1 MRVHSET
8 TCYPKAPE
16 QPRGPQSRAAPE
28 QAAESPEEPQRSPS
42 SSRGAQSCPRPQRG
56 PEQPQRSPRAAAQ
69 SSLRALTRN
78 PNQRIHCRQFRA
90 KKPAMRASTRNPSQR
105 SHCRHFKITRQKT
118 ISSNRIW
125 AQGGPTTKDTVWAHP
140 QIPRDDWFGTNFE
153 TFGPPSP
160 EANQDVLLAA
170 RGAQQQKGHSGTPHF
185 MV

>member
-1 MRVHSET
+1 MDLRGDT
-8 TCYPKAPE
+8 LRLGLLPPLRGGRLAWPT
-16 QPRGPQSRAAPE
+16 PRAWDHPNPALPPYDVQTPHTW
-28 QAAESPEEPQRSPS
+28 SPAYGGYHKDLS
-42 SSRGAQSCPRPQRG
+42 
-56 PEQPQRSPRAAAQ
+56 SPRAAAQ

-170 RGAQQQKGHSGTPHF
+170 RGAQQQKRSF
-185 MV
+185 W